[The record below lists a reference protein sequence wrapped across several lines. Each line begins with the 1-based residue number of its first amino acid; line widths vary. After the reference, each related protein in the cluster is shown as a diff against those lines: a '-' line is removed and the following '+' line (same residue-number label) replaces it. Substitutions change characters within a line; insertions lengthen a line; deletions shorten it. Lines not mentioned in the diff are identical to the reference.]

1 MNIIAGIV
9 VLILFIIA
17 LIMFWYIVQKNEKPF
32 GMAMW
37 LFLQMLIDFIVAL
50 YLLKI

>member
-9 VLILFIIA
+9 VFILFIIA
-17 LIMFWYIVQKNEKPF
+17 LVMFWHIVQKNEKPF

-37 LFLQMLIDFIVAL
+37 LFLQMLIDFIVSI
-50 YLLKI
+50 YLFKI

>member
-17 LIMFWYIVQKNEKPF
+17 LIMFWQSVKEDKKPF
-32 GMAMW
+32 SVT
-37 LFLQMLIDFIVAL
+37 LYSFLQMIVNFIVAI
-50 YLLKI
+50 YLFRI

>member
-17 LIMFWYIVQKNEKPF
+17 LIMFWYIAQKNEKPF

-37 LFLQMLIDFIVAL
+37 LLLQMLIDFIVAI
-50 YLLKI
+50 YLFRI

>member
-9 VLILFIIA
+9 VFILFLITF
-17 LIMFWYIVQKNEKPF
+17 IMFCHTVKDNDKPF

-37 LFLQMLIDFIVAL
+37 LFLQMLIDFMVA
-50 YLLKI
+50 I

>member
-9 VLILFIIA
+9 VFILFIIA

-37 LFLQMLIDFIVAL
+37 LFLQMFIDFIVAI
-50 YLLKI
+50 YLFRI

>member
-17 LIMFWYIVQKNEKPF
+17 LIMFFYTVKKSDAPF
-32 GMAMW
+32 GVALW
-37 LFLQMLIDFIVAL
+37 LFLQMFIDFIVAI
-50 YLLKI
+50 YLFRI

>member
-17 LIMFWYIVQKNEKPF
+17 LIMLWYIVQKNEKPF

-37 LFLQMLIDFIVAL
+37 LFLQMLIDFIVAI
-50 YLLKI
+50 YLFRI